1 MVQEAKG
8 STFGEKRARIRAA
21 LSGGVRIVYQPVA
34 DIRRGAIVGVEA
46 LARFADRTP
55 DVWFGEAW
63 SIGLGLELEIEAIRC
78 ALAGFDALPPD
89 VYIAVNV
96 AAETLLSHELF
107 ELLSAYP
114 GDRIVVELTEHAAVD
129 DYDQLNLA
137 IARLRARG
145 IRLSID
151 DAGAG
156 ISSLQHVLRLRPE
169 TIKLD
174 RSLTNGV
181 DENPVLSALASALV
195 TFASSLGATI
205 TAEGIETLAQLVSLQ
220 KLGVAYGQGYFLA
233 RPAPLP
239 LPQLPGG
246 VWTSQEYAQEAVQSF
261 RPSPA
266 VLSPE
271 RLAVLRE
278 LEILDSVQP
287 EHLDR
292 FTGLA
297 ASVVGAPT
305 AIISLVD
312 ANRQFFLSAVGL
324 PSELKGARETPLT
337 KCFCQHAVTTRLPF
351 VIEDARSHPL
361 VRENEAVTEL
371 GVAAYLGIPLLTAD
385 GQAIGAFCAISPT
398 PRPWSTADVEHMK
411 SLASMAMNQIE
422 LHAELKRKQQLE
434 LLHRQVVARSSSALF
449 VGDIAGEI
457 AVASD
462 GLCKLFER
470 TREEIEG
477 RRVRTFFHPDDLPA
491 GIELHRQLL
500 AGERHEAEVAVRVSD
515 PAGGWMNTRLSW
527 HILRKGSGSAAL
539 MVGTFVRL

>member
-1 MVQEAKG
+1 MVLQARG

-21 LSGGVRIVYQPVA
+21 LSDGVRIVYQPVA

-46 LARFADRTP
+46 LARFPDRTP
-55 DVWFGEAW
+55 DVWFEEAW
-63 SIGLGLELEIEAIRC
+63 SVGLGLELEIEAIRR
-78 ALAGFDALPPD
+78 ALGGFESLPPD

-96 AAETLLSHELF
+96 AAETLLSHELY
-107 ELLSAYP
+107 ELLSGHP
-114 GDRIVVELTEHAAVD
+114 GDRIVVELTEHEAVD

-137 IARLRARG
+137 IARLRARN
-145 IRLSID
+145 IRLAID

-156 ISSLQHVLRLRPE
+156 VSSLQHVLRLRPE

-174 RSLTNGV
+174 RSLTNGI

-239 LPQLPGG
+239 LPLLPGG
-246 VWTSQEYAQEAVQSF
+246 VWTSHDTTTEEAQSF

-278 LEILDSVQP
+278 LEILDAVQP

-292 FTGLA
+292 FTALA

-305 AIISLVD
+305 SIISLVD

-337 KCFCQHAVTTRLPF
+337 RCFCQHAVTTRLPF
-351 VIEDARSHPL
+351 VIDDAWKHPL

-371 GVAAYLGIPLLTAD
+371 GVAAYLGIPLVTAD
-385 GQAIGAFCAISPT
+385 GQAIGAFCVISPT
-398 PRPWSTADVEHMK
+398 PRPWSTADIEHMK
-411 SLASMAMNQIE
+411 SLASMAMHQIE
-422 LHAELKRKQQLE
+422 VHAELKRKQQLE
-434 LLHRQVVARSSSALF
+434 ALHRQIVARSGHALF
-449 VGDIAGEI
+449 VADVTGEI

-462 GLCKLFER
+462 GLCRMFRR

-500 AGERHEAEVAVRVSD
+500 AGERHDAEASVRVSD
-515 PAGGWMNTRLSW
+515 PDGGWMNMVLSW

-539 MVGTFVRL
+539 MVGSFALA

>member
-1 MVQEAKG
+1 MVLQAKG

-21 LSGGVRIVYQPVA
+21 LSDGVRIVYQPVA

-46 LARFADRTP
+46 LARFPDRTP
-55 DVWFGEAW
+55 DVWFEEAW
-63 SIGLGLELEIEAIRC
+63 SIGLGLELEIEAIRR
-78 ALAGFDALPPD
+78 ALAGFESLPPD

-107 ELLSAYP
+107 ELLSGYP
-114 GDRIVVELTEHAAVD
+114 GERIVVELTEHAAVE

-156 ISSLQHVLRLRPE
+156 VSSLQHVLRLRPE

-195 TFASSLGATI
+195 TFAGSLGATI

-246 VWTSQEYAQEAVQSF
+246 VWTSHEYALDAAQSF

-278 LEILDSVQP
+278 LEILDAVPP

-292 FTGLA
+292 FTALA

-324 PSELKGARETPLT
+324 PSELRGARETPLT

-351 VIEDARSHPL
+351 VIDDSLNHPL

-371 GVAAYLGIPLLTAD
+371 GVAAYLGAPLLTAD
-385 GQAIGAFCAISPT
+385 GQAIGAFCVISPT
-398 PRPWSTADVEHMK
+398 PRSWSTADVEHMK
-411 SLASMAMNQIE
+411 SLASMAMHQIE
-422 LHAELKRKQQLE
+422 LHAELKRKEQLQT
-434 LLHRQVVARSSSALF
+434 LHRQVVARSGHALF
-449 VGDIAGEI
+449 VADVTGEI

-462 GLCKLFER
+462 GLCKMFGR
-470 TREEIEG
+470 TSDEIEG

-500 AGERHEAEVAVRVSD
+500 AGERHDAEVGVRVSD
-515 PAGGWMNTRLSW
+515 PSGGWMNTTLSW

-539 MVGTFVRL
+539 MVGSFVLA